1 MSNLAA
7 DSMRVKSVLV
17 ATDFSESSERPLRH
31 GVTIARHFGA
41 KLCVAHVVS
50 SLGFAIAGAQSL
62 ALVSEGASGEL
73 RNLERRLLEKG
84 DLSGLSHEFI
94 VREGDVWQEL
104 KSVISEKR
112 VDLIV
117 AGIRGRRDV
126 EKLLLGSVAEQIFRD
141 ADELVL
147 TVGPHSPDDAPLE
160 SLNETSSFV
169 YATDFTAPSLSALPH
184 AISFA
189 NHFGVRLVFLHV
201 DPAVPIP
208 ESFHWS
214 TAPDIAG
221 MREQARLR
229 AVKNFEEIIQG
240 HEPLSVKP
248 EFIVEFGQHGE
259 QILRVARS
267 LKSSLI
273 ILGLKHSK
281 HGRALSHL
289 PATTAYNVVVSAH
302 CPVLTVRI

>member
-1 MSNLAA
+1 MSKTIV
-7 DSMRVKSVLV
+7 DRMGVKSVLV
-17 ATDFSESSERPLRH
+17 STDFSEASERPLRH

-50 SLGFAIAGAQSL
+50 SLGFTIAGEQSL
-62 ALVSEGASGEL
+62 ALVSEGALREL
-73 RNLERRLLEKG
+73 RNLERGLLEKG
-84 DLSGLSHEFI
+84 NLSGLSHEFI
-94 VREGDVWQEL
+94 VREGDVWKEL
-104 KSVISEKR
+104 KSVIREKQ

-117 AGIRGRRDV
+117 VGIHVRRDL
-126 EKLLLGSVAEQIFRD
+126 ERLLLGSVAEQIFRE

-147 TVGPHSPDDAPLE
+147 TIGPRSPEDAPIE
-160 SLNETSSFV
+160 SLSAGNSFV
-169 YATDFTAPSLSALPH
+169 FATDFTEPSLSALPH

-201 DPAVPIP
+201 DPTVPIP

-229 AVKNFEEIIQG
+229 AVRNFEEIIQG

-248 EFIVEFGQHGE
+248 EFIVEFGKHGE
-259 QILRVARS
+259 QILRVSRS
-267 LKSSLI
+267 LKASLI
-273 ILGLKHSK
+273 ILGLKHSE
-281 HGRALSHL
+281 HARALSHF

-302 CPVLTVRI
+302 CPVLTVRS